1 MSQNKVSGAAA
12 NKWGLQT
19 ARRIAPKIGA
29 AVLNS
34 NSNEVRFKGKRVVIK
49 CVKAATNSV
58 RVTFKVK
65 ANARYWN
72 SQNSI

>member
-19 ARRIAPKIGA
+19 AQRISPKIGA

-34 NSNEVRFKGKRVVIK
+34 TSNEVRFKGKRVVIK
-49 CVKAATNSV
+49 CGKTATNSV
-58 RVTFKVK
+58 RVTFKDK
-65 ANARYWN
+65 C
-72 SQNSI
+72 